1 MGIGKGRSG
10 VVEDRRGRRRRRRRV
25 CRGRVRRGRRSGVVE
40 RTAVGGIV
48 GGDVAGGI
56 EALEAFGFLAEVLF
70 FFGVGHA
77 ERSAST
83 RMCRLEACTTISG
96 GGGAAMR

>member
-10 VVEDRRGRRRRRRRV
+10 VGVVENGSGGRKV
-25 CRGRVRRGRRSGVVE
+25 VRGRRSGIRVVE

-48 GGDVAGGI
+48 CGDVAGGI

-77 ERSAST
+77 EGSAST

-96 GGGAAMR
+96 GGGAATR